1 MIDTTT
7 PRSVA
12 RLWAQ
17 SLPYETAAKEL
28 RVAPSLI
35 RQASGADG
43 RIVFSDAVAAAVTF
57 YRAKISDDAF
67 ERALRPTRPGPRP
80 GQYGP
85 PPERLRLRRDAACAA
100 QILVDE
106 IEAQTRRLSAVA
118 RAQAP
123 EGPADARRAARLAD
137 ELDRLS
143 VALGRRNARA
153 VKGLG
158 PKEPRL

>member
-1 MIDTTT
+1 MTDPAI
-7 PRSVA
+7 PRAVA
-12 RLWAQ
+12 RIWAQ
-17 SLPYETAAKEL
+17 SLTFETAAREL
-28 RVAPSLI
+28 RVAPSI
-35 RQASGADG
+35 VREAADADG
-43 RIVFSDAVAAAVTF
+43 RITYGDAVAAAVTF